1 MLQSFEMEDINNF
14 HLSGKLNI
22 LDYDTPPSLQP
33 ERYAVQWRYRVKA
46 FTNISKSFMQLSV
59 VILATNCCIRG
70 WIPLHIPNPDP
81 TENNSFEIFETSG
94 GLRRGE
100 AVWLE
105 AGGRGEG
112 TGEIFNKKILFM
124 ILEQF
129 KKIFTI
135 LFFLILGRKNAFLWY
150 TCFMILFFTDT
161 FFYDTL
167 HVS

>member
-1 MLQSFEMEDINNF
+1 MLSSVQPHIVKIVNLF
-14 HLSGKLNI
+14 I
-22 LDYDTPPSLQP
+22 LYFQKN
-33 ERYAVQWRYRVKA
+33 RR
-46 FTNISKSFMQLSV
+46 
-59 VILATNCCIRG
+59 ILPWAITNCCIRG

-135 LFFLILGRKNAFLWY
+135 LFFLILGRKNDFLWY